1 MNDTVRTLGVFLLT
15 CTLAVGSLLAI
26 YLIVDKHHKA
36 RLAKDY
42 AEIAARMK
50 PELER
55 THAEHLRW
63 QHRYKPLR
71 WEDYPYYAAETRWDA
86 EVRNRLNTK

>member
-1 MNDTVRTLGVFLLT
+1 MYDTVRSLSVFLLS
-15 CTLAVGSLLAI
+15 CTLAIGSLLAI
-26 YLIVDKHHKA
+26 YLLVDKHHKTQ
-36 RLAKDY
+36 LAEDY
-42 AEIAARMK
+42 AETEARMK

-55 THAEHLRW
+55 TRAEHLRW

-86 EVRNRLNTK
+86 EIERIDPN

>member
-1 MNDTVRTLGVFLLT
+1 MYDTVRTLSVFLLS

-26 YLIVDKHHKA
+26 YLLVDQHYKA
-36 RLAKDY
+36 QLAEDY
-42 AEIAARMK
+42 AVIARMK

-55 THAEHLRW
+55 IHAEHLRW

-71 WEDYPYYAAETRWDA
+71 WDDYPYYAAETRWDA
-86 EVRNRLNTK
+86 EIEQIDLN

>member
-1 MNDTVRTLGVFLLT
+1 MYDTVRTLSVFLLT

-26 YLIVDKHHKA
+26 YLLVDKHHKA

-42 AEIAARMK
+42 AEIEARMK

-55 THAEHLRW
+55 TRTEHLRW
-63 QHRYKPLR
+63 QHRYYPEPC
-71 WEDYPYYAAETRWDA
+71 EDYPYYAAETRWEA
-86 EVRNRLNTK
+86 EIEQIDPN